1 MEIYSSEEQ
10 QVEAIKR
17 FWHEYGKAIVGGVV
31 IGLVSLYGWR
41 YYQAEQRASAEG
53 VSTAYS
59 QLLQQQDSENWLVEA
74 EQFIA
79 AQGRNNYAQFTAL
92 LAAKEAINS
101 GDLALAAD
109 HLSFVQQHSKEP
121 AVRALAQL
129 RLARVQLER
138 GEFTAAL
145 QVLAQP
151 VPASY
156 AAQHAEIKGDV
167 LLAQGELKQAKA
179 SYQLALDSSAQQ
191 QPLVQI
197 KLDEL
202 AHIAAA
208 KG

>member
-41 YYQAEQRASAEG
+41 YYQAEQRASAER
-53 VSTAYS
+53 VSSAYS
-59 QLLQQQDSENWLVEA
+59 QLLQQQDNEAWLEQA
-74 EQFIA
+74 QQFIA
-79 AQGRNNYAQFTAL
+79 EQGSNNYAQFTAL
-92 LAAKEAINS
+92 LAAKEAVNT
-101 GDLALAAD
+101 GDLAAAAQQ
-109 HLSFVQQHSKEP
+109 LSFVQQHSKEP

-138 GEFTAAL
+138 GEYAAAL

-151 VPASY
+151 VPESFN
-156 AAQHAEIKGDV
+156 AQLAEIKGDV
-167 LLAQGELKQAKA
+167 LLAQGEFVQAKV
-179 SYQLALDSSAQQ
+179 SYQQALESSTQQ
-191 QPLVQI
+191 QPLLQI

-202 AHIAAA
+202 AHIAAT